1 MSAAQPLLIGWL
13 RRGGGPHAAA
23 GRGAPSRRTWLPC
36 SGRGLAPL
44 LGPRPGSPARARPPG
59 LAAAQMLLACPH
71 LHTEAGGADARARSV
86 GRAAARC
93 QTLTGESSLEARGAN
108 QRREVRG
115 ELPGPSRA
123 ADPKSRAP
131 GMRAPLCTWRAAK
144 AAARHPGRNCLG
156 SRSRPPA
163 KEEVMERTR
172 RGAQTADYIPF
183 GKGYPRGQAPIQ
195 QSR

>member
-1 MSAAQPLLIGWL
+1 MP
-13 RRGGGPHAAA
+13 RRGGVRPRDGPGSLARAAA
-23 GRGAPSRRTWLPC
+23 WLPC

-44 LGPRPGSPARARPPG
+44 LGPQPGSPTRARPPG
-59 LAAAQMLLACPH
+59 LAAADACPH

-93 QTLTGESSLEARGAN
+93 PTLTGESSLEARGAN

-131 GMRAPLCTWRAAK
+131 GMRASRCTWRAAN

-183 GKGYPRGQAPIQ
+183 GKRYPRGQAPIQ